1 MSIDKKQL
9 EEFIEQPLEGLLY
22 DLDLLPEQTKQGTRE
37 DLIRQVVV
45 LLYDKLNQQSNK

>member
-1 MSIDKKQL
+1 MDIDKKEL
-9 EEFIEQPLEGLLY
+9 EEFTEQPLDGLLY

-45 LLYDKLNQQSNK
+45 LLYEKLSQPSDK